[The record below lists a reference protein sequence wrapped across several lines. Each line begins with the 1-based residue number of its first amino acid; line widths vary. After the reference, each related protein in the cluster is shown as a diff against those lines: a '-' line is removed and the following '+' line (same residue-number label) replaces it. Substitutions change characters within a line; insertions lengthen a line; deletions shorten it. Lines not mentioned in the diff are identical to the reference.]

1 VKEMSDQVR
10 GILFVIASLLI
21 LFAWGH
27 FYKPPVTPPETHTN
41 QTQTSPGGSAAG
53 TQQGSA
59 QTGVAGSSAGNA
71 STNAKAAAG
80 APANSS
86 VVEASEEKTVV
97 VESPLYR
104 VELSN
109 RGGVV
114 KTWELLKYMNDEK
127 PPRPLDLVNDSV
139 AKEMGWPFSLV
150 MADAQLEAKA
160 NSALYQVQGS
170 KAEVVAVGKK
180 ASGSDAGT
188 RVDAVAVAA
197 SASGGG
203 SGSLEAPIKIIFH
216 WSDGHLDVTKTLNFT
231 AGYEMTVEVAA
242 TLDGKPEPVAVAW
255 RGGFGDKAVYNA
267 AQLVTVFYKTGG
279 KLNLLQYKKLGVS
292 GNQSQ
297 PALQYGPLEF
307 TGIEDQFFTAAFLP
321 DGTDVSL
328 WHWMQNH
335 TTTEADGK
343 QTTLPEAEMAAGT
356 SSAAP
361 LRVRLYVGPKELRQL
376 EELRPSLGEL
386 VNFGWTGIIAKP
398 LLWILQTLHTK
409 VPNWGWC
416 IVLMTLVINLAMFPL
431 KMKSWRSMQKMQ
443 RVAPEIRQIQDRY
456 KKYSMSDPRKK
467 KMNEE
472 VMAVYSREGINPM
485 GSCLPM
491 VFQMPI
497 WWALWRVLGGAIE
510 LRHAPWMGW
519 IHDLSAMDPYYILP
533 IGMTIMMY
541 LMTKMTPQTTVDPA
555 QQKMMALMPLMMGFI
570 FFRLSSGLNLY
581 MFTSNLVGIGQ
592 QYYLN
597 RTDPLPSKSKFKKK
611 EKLKEKVIDA

>member
-1 VKEMSDQVR
+1 MKEMSDQVR
-10 GILFVIASLLI
+10 GIVFVVISLLI

-27 FYKPPVTPPETHTN
+27 FYKPAVPPPQPN
-41 QTQTSPGGSAAG
+41 PSQTSAPLN
-53 TQQGSA
+53 QQGSQQA
-59 QTGVAGSSAGNA
+59 ATQSGAARNASSSAAAKSGAGNA
-71 STNAKAAAG
+71 AAA
-80 APANSS
+80 ANPS

-97 VESPLYR
+97 VESALYR

-114 KTWELLKYMNDEK
+114 KTWQLNKYFDDQK
-127 PPRPLDLVNDSV
+127 PPHPLDLVNDSV
-139 AKEMGWPFSLV
+139 ARELGWPFSLV
-150 MADAQLEAKA
+150 LADPQLEAKA
-160 NSALYQVQGS
+160 NSALYQVQAFG
-170 KAEVVAVGKK
+170 AVVVATEK
-180 ASGSDAGT
+180 AGNGSN
-188 RVDAVAVAA
+188 AA
-197 SASGGG
+197 AIAAARAAATNNGNGP
-203 SGSLEAPIKIIFH
+203 LDAPIKITFH

-231 AGYEMTVEVAA
+231 LNYETTVEAA
-242 TLDGKPEPVAVAW
+242 VTLDGKPQPVAVAW

-267 AQLVTVFYKTGG
+267 AQLVTVYYKTGG

-297 PALQYGPLEF
+297 PAIQYGPLEF
-307 TGIEDQFFTAAFLP
+307 AGVEDQFFTASFLP
-321 DGTDVSL
+321 DGTDISL

-335 TTTEADGK
+335 SVTTDGK
-343 QTTLPEAEMAAGT
+343 QTSEPEAEMAAGT
-356 SSAAP
+356 TTGAP
-361 LRVRLYVGPKELRQL
+361 LRMRVFVGPKDLGLLEKLQPPLAELI
-376 EELRPSLGEL
+376 
-386 VNFGWTGIIAKP
+386 NFGWTGIIAKP

-416 IVLMTLVINLAMFPL
+416 IVLMTLVINIAMFPL

-443 RVAPEIRQIQDRY
+443 KVGPEIRQIQDRY

-472 VMAVYSREGINPM
+472 VMAVYSREGINPL

-497 WWALWRVLGGAIE
+497 WWALWRVLNGAIE

-533 IGMTIMMY
+533 ISMTIMMY
-541 LMTKMTPQTTVDPA
+541 LMTKMTPQTTTDPA

-597 RTDPLPSKSKFKKK
+597 KSEPMPAKGKFKKK
-611 EKLKEKVIDA
+611 IIDA